1 MRYLLLIYGVES
13 RYARMSP
20 AEMQPFMQ
28 AWQRFDRDI
37 LASGVVE
44 ASSRLRPTPTA
55 STVRVRDGKTAITD
69 GPFAETKEQ
78 LGGFYCIDVPGLD
91 EALAWAKRVPSGEYG
106 SVEVRPIW
114 PREEFMA

>member
-13 RYARMSP
+13 RYAQMSP
-20 AEMQPFMQ
+20 AEMQPFLQ
-28 AWQRFDRDI
+28 AWQRFDREI
-37 LASGVVE
+37 LASGAVE
-44 ASSRLRPTPTA
+44 ASNRLRPIATA
-55 STVRVRDGKTAITD
+55 STVRSRNGKATITD

-78 LGGFYCIDVPGLD
+78 LGGFYLVNVPSLD

-114 PREEFMA
+114 PREEFMT

>member
-1 MRYLLLIYGVES
+1 MRYLLLIYGVEA
-13 RYARMSP
+13 RYAQMAP
-20 AEMQPFMQ
+20 AEMQPLMQ
-28 AWQRFDRDI
+28 AWQRFDKEI

-44 ASSRLRPTPTA
+44 ASNRLRPTTTA
-55 STVRVRDGKTAITD
+55 STVRVRSGKAAITD

-78 LGGFYCIDVPGLD
+78 LGGFYLVQVPSLD
-91 EALAWAKRVPSGEYG
+91 EALAWAKRVPSSEYG